1 MFEQTIIDQNF
12 HWNGQPYSTGV
23 QREILA
29 AVIEHLDLPHILA
42 LVGVRRSGKSTLAR
56 QMINYLI
63 SEKNVP
69 PKNILFLNLET
80 PQFSRHRNDVA
91 TLEQIYGDYLKI
103 TNPDGTVYCF
113 LDEVHFF
120 SEWQVFVK
128 DQYERKGVKFI
139 VTGSNSRL
147 LSSEFITLL
156 SGRAFP
162 LEVFPFSFMEF
173 TQARGAAPKDQ
184 IELMKNRHQLRSL
197 CDEFVCGG
205 GFPEA
210 VFMDNA
216 RIRNELLVMYAR
228 NILYQDIAPRFGV
241 KKAQELEN
249 LFFFL
254 TSNAS
259 SLYTNNRLSS
269 LVGLND
275 KTIKEYISYFADAQ
289 LLFTLDLF
297 SFSVRDQVKSAKKVY
312 AIDTG
317 LAAATAFSVS
327 ENIGHYLEN
336 TVYIELK
343 RKGCELYYYRTSN
356 GLEVDFACRGARGTV
371 VELIQ
376 VAYSMNAEKT
386 RNREIKALL
395 KALEETGLT
404 TGTIVTSDE
413 EEILTEAGKTIR
425 IVPAYKYLSGLG

>member
-1 MFEQTIIDQNF
+1 MFEQTIIDQNL
-12 HWNGQPYSTGV
+12 HWEGQPYNTGV
-23 QREILA
+23 QRQVLD

-42 LVGVRRSGKSTLAR
+42 LVGVRRAGKSTLAR
-56 QMINYLI
+56 QVINHLMG
-63 SEKNVP
+63 EKGVP
-69 PKNILFLNLET
+69 AKNILFLNLET

-91 TLEQIYGDYLKI
+91 ALEQIYGDYLKLA
-103 TNPDGTVYCF
+103 TPGGTVYCF

-120 SEWQVFVK
+120 TEWQVFVK
-128 DQYERKGVKFI
+128 DHYERKGVKFI

-162 LEVFPFSFMEF
+162 IEVFPFSFTEF
-173 TQARGAAPKDQ
+173 AQARGVDAKDR
-184 IELMKNRHQLRSL
+184 IELVRNRHQLRKI
-197 CDEFVCGG
+197 CDEYVRVG

-210 VFMDNA
+210 AFIDNA
-216 RIRNELLVMYAR
+216 RVRSELLVMYAR

-254 TSNAS
+254 TSNVA

-275 KTIKEYISYFADAQ
+275 KTIREYLSYFADAQ

-297 SFSVRDQVKSAKKVY
+297 SFSVRDQIKSSKKVY

-336 TVYIELK
+336 LVFLHLK
-343 RKGCELYYYRTSN
+343 RSGGNLFYYKTGN
-356 GLEVDFACRGARGTV
+356 GLQVDFVRQASGGAVTD
-371 VELIQ
+371 LIQ
-376 VAYSMNAEKT
+376 VAHTMNADKT
-386 RNREIKALL
+386 RNREVKALL
-395 KALEETGLT
+395 KALQETGLT
-404 TGTIVTSDE
+404 TGTIVTGE
-413 EEILTEAGKTIR
+413 EEEVINEGGKTIR
-425 IVPAYKYLSGLG
+425 VVPAYKYLSGLE